1 MGFLDKM
8 KQGMADAQAAAS
20 QMGNAMQM
28 PTGDDMA
35 YAQLAQRLNAGG
47 VSTPATITSVTP
59 TGRTD
64 MGGGAWHSVAVHVE
78 PDGGAAYD
86 ATFTQS
92 LLPAQVSGM
101 APGTRINVKVD
112 PADPNAMLMM

>member
-8 KQGMADAQAAAS
+8 KQGMSTAGQ
-20 QMGNAMQM
+20 AMQM
-28 PTGDDMA
+28 PTADDAA

-47 VSTPATITSVTP
+47 VSTPATIASVTP
-59 TGRTD
+59 TGRGG
-64 MGGGAWHSVAVHVE
+64 MGSAWYSVAVHVE
-78 PDGGAAYD
+78 PEGGTPYD

-92 LLPAQVSGM
+92 LIEGQVSGM

-112 PADPNAMLMM
+112 PGDPNAMLMM

>member
-8 KQGMADAQAAAS
+8 KQGMATTGQ
-20 QMGNAMQM
+20 AMQM
-28 PTGDDMA
+28 PTADDAA
-35 YAQLAQRLNAGG
+35 YAQLAQRLAAGG

-64 MGGGAWHSVAVHVE
+64 IGGGAWCSVGVTVE
-78 PDGGAAYD
+78 PAGGAPYP

-92 LLPAQVSGM
+92 LIQGQIDGM
-101 APGTRINVKVD
+101 APGTRV
-112 PADPNAMLMM
+112 

>member
-1 MGFLDKM
+1 MGFMDKM
-8 KQGMADAQAAAS
+8 KQGMATAGQ
-20 QMGNAMQM
+20 AMQM
-28 PTGDDMA
+28 PTAEDA
-35 YAQLAQRLNAGG
+35 QYAQLAQRLNAGG
-47 VSTPATITSVTP
+47 VSTPATITSLTP

-64 MGGGAWHSVAVHVE
+64 VGGSAWYEVGVNVEPAGGAPYA
-78 PDGGAAYD
+78 

-92 LLPAQVSGM
+92 LIQGQVDGM

>member
-8 KQGMADAQAAAS
+8 KQGMSTAGQ
-20 QMGNAMQM
+20 AMQM
-28 PTGDDMA
+28 PTSDDAA

-47 VSTPATITSVTP
+47 VSAPATITSLTP
-59 TGRTD
+59 TGRSAV
-64 MGGGAWHSVAVHVE
+64 GGSAWYSVGVNVE
-78 PDGGAAYD
+78 PAAGAPYD

-92 LLPAQVSGM
+92 LIQGQVDGM